1 VYFEYNCWKF
11 TGRLLDRVNTLID
24 TNEDVAQM
32 FQFKRVMPW
41 LHAPISSSEMLSD
54 VTGPSEVYK
63 PRPRKSS
70 RVATLSVFYRCAFL
84 HCLFVNF
91 FNAR

>member
-1 VYFEYNCWKF
+1 VFFEYICWKF
-11 TGRLLDRVNTLID
+11 TRRLLDRVNILLD

-32 FQFKRVMPW
+32 FQFKRVTPW

-54 VTGPSEVYK
+54 VTEPSGGITAVDL
-63 PRPRKSS
+63 RM
-70 RVATLSVFYRCAFL
+70 C
-84 HCLFVNF
+84 VNF

>member
-1 VYFEYNCWKF
+1 VYFEYICWKF
-11 TGRLLDRVNTLID
+11 TGRLLDRVNTLLD

-32 FQFKRVMPW
+32 FQFKRVTPW

-54 VTGPSEVYK
+54 MTEVYK

-70 RVATLSVFYRCAFL
+70 RVATL
-84 HCLFVNF
+84 
-91 FNAR
+91 

>member
-1 VYFEYNCWKF
+1 
-11 TGRLLDRVNTLID
+11 LLDRVNALLDI
-24 TNEDVAQM
+24 NEDVAQT
-32 FQFKRVMPW
+32 FQFKRVTLW

-70 RVATLSVFYRCAFL
+70 RVATL
-84 HCLFVNF
+84 
-91 FNAR
+91 